1 MNKVSKFL
9 SSHKGKIFFNMAYS
23 WGACLVILGAVFK
36 ISHFPYD
43 NVFLMIGMVTEVTV
57 FFITGFDN
65 PKEDYQWEK
74 VFPMLEGKQTGKVQ
88 APSQPDLSGLSQ
100 EGVKK
105 QLKELETRINSLNEI
120 YKQQA
125 ELMAAQTAS
134 VKQLGET
141 LCQLDKNCKDTVD
154 GSDSIRK
161 DICDLAQ
168 KLAQLNRVY
177 GSMTDAL
184 KNN

>member
-1 MNKVSKFL
+1 MNKISKFL
-9 SSHKGKIFFNMAYS
+9 SSHKGKVFFNMAYS

-36 ISHFPYD
+36 ISHLPYD
-43 NVFLMIGMVTEVTV
+43 NVFLMIGMITEVSV

-65 PKEDYQWEK
+65 PKDDYQWEK
-74 VFPMLEGKQTGKVQ
+74 VFPLLGKGKVNH
-88 APSQPDLSGLSQ
+88 ADSPLKTELSGLSQ

-105 QLKELETRINSLNEI
+105 QLQELETNINSLNEI
-120 YKQQA
+120 YKEQA
-125 ELMAAQTAS
+125 QIMAAQTTS

-141 LCQLDKNCKDTVD
+141 LSQLDKNCKDTVD

-161 DICDLAQ
+161 DICGLAQ

-177 GSMTDAL
+177 GNMTEAL